1 MKVLTQVDKWEPSR
15 QFSAESIC
23 QSLGAYTQSFKDTF
37 EPNERRKELCTL
49 YCEFKQIIYIKP
61 RPRMATLSLD
71 ELGGKMPTG
80 VSVRFGDTR
89 PTLMSQSYSS
99 KVHKSE
105 GTWPKLSF
113 ISVLQGFYFIF
124 YGEVNRL
131 INFICY

>member
-1 MKVLTQVDKWEPSR
+1 MKVWTQVDKWEPSR

-23 QSLGAYTQSFKDTF
+23 LLLGAYTQSLKDTF
-37 EPNERRKELCTL
+37 EPNERRKPGTL

-61 RPRMATLSLD
+61 RPRVATLSLD